1 VGRGATQHRAAGV
14 GGQILGQA
22 GLADSRLA
30 GEQYQPFPPPSRAP
44 VRGLLEP
51 APLVLASD
59 QAHAP
64 IIAHDE

>member
-1 VGRGATQHRAAGV
+1 M
-14 GGQILGQA
+14 
-22 GLADSRLA
+22 ADFLPASRLLPSPRA
-30 GEQYQPFPPPSRAP
+30 PRTRLSSEQHEPSAAFPGP

-59 QAHAP
+59 QAHAL